1 MAINSKISADL
12 KSESKIDEDLKSN
25 SKINA
30 DLNAVKFFGKLYLTA
45 GFRQQID
52 QRHTIYVC

>member
-12 KSESKIDEDLKSN
+12 KRE

-30 DLNAVKFFGKLYLTA
+30 DLNAVKFSGNLYLTA
-45 GFRQQID
+45 GLSQQID
-52 QRHTIYVC
+52 Q